1 MKKLQKLLAIL
12 TMFALV
18 LSFGVSCTSESEPK
32 ETDQGV
38 EEAVE
43 EEVVEEETIEEEA
56 VQEVV
61 ETEEETIEA
70 DVEEDKIAETRK
82 KDYEIFR
89 NEIEDYHI
97 TEKAYEY
104 ATAVVEIMS
113 DYVDT
118 ETKTLTMTKEEV
130 AKRYLD
136 LSSKVGFDFLV
147 IAMAKENILKD
158 SGIKEITPDMLKAV
172 DLIDQWQEIKK
183 REFEYTAK
191 YYYGDGVEYDIKAD
205 ELNDEAEAIAH
216 EYLNLMNSMYLSVY
230 PEKD

>member
-18 LSFGVSCTSESEPK
+18 LSFGVSCTSKPEPK
-32 ETDQGV
+32 ETAQGAEEATEEETELSEEVEPV
-38 EEAVE
+38 EEAE
-43 EEVVEEETIEEEA
+43 I
-56 VQEVV
+56 V

-70 DVEEDKIAETRK
+70 DEEENKIAETRK

-97 TEKAYEY
+97 TEKAFEY
-104 ATAVVEIMS
+104 ALAVVEIMS

-118 ETKTLTMTKEEV
+118 ETKTLKMTKEEV
-130 AKRYLD
+130 GNRYMD

-158 SGIKEITPDMLKAV
+158 SGIKEITPDMLKAI
-172 DLIDQWQEIKK
+172 DLIYQWQEIKE

-191 YYYGDGVEYDIKAD
+191 YYYGDGAEYDIKAD
-205 ELNDEAEAIAH
+205 ELNIEAEAIAD
-216 EYLNLMNSMYLSVY
+216 EYRNLMDSMYLSVN
-230 PEKD
+230 PE

>member
-1 MKKLQKLLAIL
+1 MKKYQKLLAIL

-18 LSFGVSCTSESEPK
+18 LCFGVSCTSESEPK

-43 EEVVEEETIEEEA
+43 EETEPAGEVEPVEEAEI
-56 VQEVV
+56 V

-104 ATAVVEIMS
+104 AGAVAEIMS

-118 ETKTLTMTKEEV
+118 ETETLKMTKEEV

-136 LSSKVGFDFLV
+136 LSSEVGWDFLV

-158 SGIKEITPDMLKAV
+158 SGIKEITPDMLKAIN
-172 DLIDQWQEIKK
+172 LIDQWQEIKK

-205 ELNDEAEAIAH
+205 ELNDEATAIAD
-216 EYLNLMNSMYLSVY
+216 EYLNLMNSMYLSIN
-230 PEKD
+230 PE

>member
-1 MKKLQKLLAIL
+1 MKRLQKLLAIL

-18 LSFGVSCTSESEPK
+18 LSFGVSCTSESESK

-43 EEVVEEETIEEEA
+43 EEAEPAEEVEPEI
-56 VQEVV
+56 V
-61 ETEEETIEA
+61 ETEEGAIEA
-70 DVEEDKIAETRK
+70 DVEENKIAETRK

-97 TEKAYEY
+97 TEKALEY
-104 ATAVVEIMS
+104 AEAVVEIMS

-216 EYLNLMNSMYLSVY
+216 EYLNLMNSMYLSIN
-230 PEKD
+230 PE